1 MRTPPRVCVDY
12 PEAHA
17 KTHVGYSGDARSSL
31 RVMSACARNR
41 KLGLLRPLPLLGAT
55 RKPPHLYAYPQEPP
69 VRLHERAHRARVD
82 SMLALSPISRNYG
95 STLVTR
101 SHLHPALYEGGSEL
115 ATSSRKEAV
124 PASGQTDRRQT
135 DRRGLTSP
143 ELTDQEWQP
152 DTGRYPGSSSGLNV
166 FEILGYKLQPQNS
179 KSLQPG
185 NMLKIGFLEY
195 E

>member
-1 MRTPPRVCVDY
+1 
-12 PEAHA
+12 
-17 KTHVGYSGDARSSL
+17 
-31 RVMSACARNR
+31 
-41 KLGLLRPLPLLGAT
+41 
-55 RKPPHLYAYPQEPP
+55 
-69 VRLHERAHRARVD
+69 VRLHDRAHRARAD
-82 SMLALSPISRNYG
+82 SMLALPPTSRSYG

-115 ATSSRKEAV
+115 ATSSCKEAT

-135 DRRGLTSP
+135 DRHGLTSP

-152 DTGRYPGSSSGLNV
+152 DTGRYPGSFKRFSTSADATAGWQRDTEGIQDTSSGLNV